1 MTELPATKTKMN
13 DWNRISRLAS
23 PPRDWRLVWW
33 GMNCELMMMMLM
45 MMLTQAG
52 ARLNLHL
59 NTSHKPFMII
69 PNCGVNTIRQTLSK
83 LFTFNKY
90 FFSTKLQIISVLIL
104 DICWCVLLSAW
115 WWYISDDLILV
126 THTEWI
132 AQSSSRSP
140 AQASLLSIDLILK
153 LKTIRK
159 YEIICSR
166 LIIKN

>member
-23 PPRDWRLVWW
+23 QPRDWRLVWW
-33 GMNCELMMMMLM
+33 GMNCEPMV

-90 FFSTKLQIISVLIL
+90 FFPDKAANCFSFNSWHLLVCIVECMMMIYFWWSHTCDPHWMNRSVQLTQPSSGITTQYWL
-104 DICWCVLLSAW
+104 D
-115 WWYISDDLILV
+115 
-126 THTEWI
+126 TQTENYQKI
-132 AQSSSRSP
+132 RDY
-140 AQASLLSIDLILK
+140 LFKIDH
-153 LKTIRK
+153 
-159 YEIICSR
+159 
-166 LIIKN
+166 

>member
-1 MTELPATKTKMN
+1 MTELPATMTKMK

-23 PPRDWRLVWW
+23 QPRDWRLVWW
-33 GMNCELMMMMLM
+33 GMNCELMV

-59 NTSHKPFMII
+59 KASHKPFMII

-90 FFSTKLQIISVLIL
+90 FFPTKLLISVLIL